1 MAKIQKNVSMAAIR
15 SKGTK
20 PEMIIRRWLW
30 RKGFRYRVNHNR
42 LPGHPDIVLLK
53 YHTCIFVN
61 GCFWHGHGIRI
72 SGLHIVSSKNF
83 PCFRLPKSNVTFW
96 ENKIIRNMERDKE
109 EQRQLAK
116 MGWHCLTIWECELST
131 KKREQTLQSLAYTLN
146 LIYLQDH
153 SVKKRYDMKELG
165 TEQEMVA
172 EDIHAYE

>member
-1 MAKIQKNVSMAAIR
+1 
-15 SKGTK
+15 
-20 PEMIIRRWLW
+20 
-30 RKGFRYRVNHNR
+30 
-42 LPGHPDIVLLK
+42 
-53 YHTCIFVN
+53 
-61 GCFWHGHGIRI
+61 
-72 SGLHIVSSKNF
+72 
-83 PCFRLPKSNVTFW
+83 
-96 ENKIIRNMERDKE
+96 MERDKE